1 MYMREQRHIAQGTRT
16 GLNFLKTESGSALLA
31 STMLIVLLT
40 GAGLAAMTTTS
51 LNQNKTKNLRTE
63 KQAFY
68 LAEAGLAHGKIVL
81 NQNLANWNTY
91 ATYTTPTTL
100 IPATSLSGLGSYKVT
115 IQAASGP
122 GLLMT
127 ATGTSNDNTSTSTSS
142 LMIIGFANLASAIIT
157 GQDLT
162 ISGSPTIDGTSG
174 SVFANRNLTISGSP
188 HITMNAEAVGT
199 YTVQS
204 PGAPVVGGFAGGRQ
218 PASSINNITASTFST
233 SYDYLLKSNGDVY
246 NSSGTR
252 LFNSTRS
259 TTTWNCW
266 TATPA
271 VAATAATGKR
281 PAVPATPAT
290 WTLTCSTPPNG
301 TFYVQGNAVIGASAG
316 TSLAKPWIATILAD
330 LDIHVTTNATALYM
344 RPPVL
349 GDTYNGSNL
358 YNSATQNLLFIAT
371 GDLWIEGTGT
381 QSFSN
386 GIASA
391 HEQVSISGNPTFS
404 GYIVAQDAASAS
416 STVTSNSISGNMH
429 LTFNGNTL
437 NSNISNPQQG
447 SVQTQSTLY

>member
-1 MYMREQRHIAQGTRT
+1 MREQRHIAQNART
-16 GLNFLKTESGSALLA
+16 SRHFLKTESGSALLA
-31 STMLIVLLT
+31 STMFIVLLT

-68 LAEAGLAHGKIVL
+68 LAEAGLAHGKILL

-91 ATYTTPTTL
+91 AGYTTPHTL
-100 IPATSLSGLGSYKVT
+100 VASTALSGLGNYQVT
-115 IQAASGP
+115 IQGASGP

-127 ATGTSNDNTSTSTSS
+127 STGTANDNTSTSTSS
-142 LMIIGFANLASAIIT
+142 LMIIGFATTTNAIVT

-188 HITMNAEAVGT
+188 HITMNAEAAGT

-204 PGAPVVGGFAGGRQ
+204 PGTPVVGGFAGGGQ
-218 PASSINNITASTFST
+218 PASSIKNITASTFST

-246 NSSGTR
+246 NSSGMR

-271 VAATAATGKR
+271 VAAKAATKR
-281 PAVPATPAT
+281 SPAVAATPAT
-290 WTLTCSTPPNG
+290 WTLTCSTPPPG
-301 TFYVQGNAVIGASAG
+301 TFYVQGNAVIDASAG
-316 TSLAKPWIATILAD
+316 SSVSSPWIATILAD
-330 LDIHVTTNATALYM
+330 LNIHVTTNASPLYM

-358 YNSATQNLLFIAT
+358 YNSATQNLLFITT
-371 GDLWIEGTGT
+371 GDLWIAGTST
-381 QSFSN
+381 QNFSN

-391 HEQVSISGNPTFS
+391 YEQVSISGNPTFS
-404 GYIVAQDAASAS
+404 GYIVAQDSASAS
-416 STVTSNSISGNMH
+416 SLVTSNSISGNMH
-429 LTFNGNTL
+429 LTFNGNIL